1 MQVPEPRFEVYYM
14 KQDLIEIEAFCQ
26 VEDCCF
32 GCPYEYE
39 CFDQFLMYGFMHA
52 KDWMEHFTCIIYA
65 EGEV

>member
-1 MQVPEPRFEVYYM
+1 M

-32 GCPYEYE
+32 GCPYEDE
-39 CFDQFLMYGFMHA
+39 CFDQFLIYGFMHA
-52 KDWMEHFTCIIYA
+52 RDWMEHFTCIFYA